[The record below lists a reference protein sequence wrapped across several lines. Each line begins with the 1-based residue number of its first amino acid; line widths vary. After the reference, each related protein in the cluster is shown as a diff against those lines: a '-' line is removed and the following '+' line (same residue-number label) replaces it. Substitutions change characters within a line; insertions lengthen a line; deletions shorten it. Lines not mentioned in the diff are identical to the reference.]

1 MTTAV
6 DTNVLLDILLPDPVY
21 GEASL
26 LALENAYEQGALVI
40 CEVVYAELAPQFES
54 RDRLDRILKQMEITV
69 QPLNLES
76 AFLAGRQ
83 WKEYRRK
90 SKRKDRIITD
100 FLIGAFARVQADRLL
115 TRDRGFYRD
124 YFTGLQILES

>member
-6 DTNVLLDILLPDPVY
+6 DTNILLDLLLPDPVH

-54 RDRLDRILKQMEITV
+54 RDRLDRILKQMEITI

-90 SKRKDRIITD
+90 SKRKDRIIND

-124 YFTGLQILES
+124 YFTGLEILES

>member
-26 LALENAYEQGALVI
+26 LALEIAYEQGALVI